1 MAFANLN
8 KDVYALAMNLMGV
21 DGVLWE
27 LRDDPAGNRNG
38 LGDDAEGRSCTA
50 GAKFLA
56 TR

>member
-50 GAKFLA
+50 
-56 TR
+56 